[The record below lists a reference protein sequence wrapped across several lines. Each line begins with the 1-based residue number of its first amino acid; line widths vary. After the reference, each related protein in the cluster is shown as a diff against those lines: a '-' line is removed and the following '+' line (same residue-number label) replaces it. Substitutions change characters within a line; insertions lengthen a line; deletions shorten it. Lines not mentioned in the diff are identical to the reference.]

1 MRSVCGSR
9 SLLCAECYG
18 RTPRQ
23 HKLSPARA
31 QPRHGELL
39 IAVGDPVAVEA
50 SFALA
55 IGVARRQNAKLRER
69 IAWAQFLPLGPAF
82 RVTACQETR
91 GFFRREETL
100 GRRLPLTGGL
110 PWLLRFCGGKSNR
123 LASRRNPF
131 ALATGQP
138 RPNPGNLTMDIVVM
152 PRQGTRKMWGNT
164 TVTVAAGPAGAPRR
178 HERDHRP
185 RRHVLPILCSASRR
199 PSRRSVRPPTTSLSS
214 CARWHRKRHRVR
226 DRGCQ

>member
-39 IAVGDPVAVEA
+39 IAVGDPVAAEA
-50 SFALA
+50 SFPLA

-69 IAWAQFLPLGPAF
+69 MAWAQFLPLGPAF

-110 PWLLRFCGGKSNR
+110 PWLLRFCGGKNR
-123 LASRRNPF
+123 LASSRTWVSTNGYLRGLGHRTDHRRHSQCAPG
-131 ALATGQP
+131 LARILGDARSFRAEMSWSAP
-138 RPNPGNLTMDIVVM
+138 
-152 PRQGTRKMWGNT
+152 
-164 TVTVAAGPAGAPRR
+164 PRR
-178 HERDHRP
+178 P
-185 RRHVLPILCSASRR
+185 RMCSG
-199 PSRRSVRPPTTSLSS
+199 RSGYEAIAIP
-214 CARWHRKRHRVR
+214 
-226 DRGCQ
+226 